1 MTVTE
6 PAPFEIGLLR
16 HFPTLWNQEG
26 RLQGRTDIPLAPA
39 SRAALATLA
48 LPPRWRGLPVICS
61 PLGRAV
67 ETAEALTAGAPI
79 RLDDRLVEM
88 HMGDW
93 EGRIGADLLADPD
106 CAYRPVEDWGW
117 DFQPPGGET
126 PVQVLLNINSFLLG
140 ARTVDP
146 EITCQVIFTGEW
158 SLAVKE
164 AEATNALADQGV
176 DVVTCHV
183 DGPKVVMETGAARGM
198 YLCGYH
204 VDQSALAP
212 DKYLTGAEWNWGK
225 VYTEMIETQ
234 LSGGTIPNFVR
245 GGLAEGFIKMSP
257 LGPAVTDAAR
267 KQFETTRADVLLGD
281 YAVIRGPLKDNQGNV
296 IATEGQ
302 SFVES
307 DVELE
312 SMDYLVDGVLG
323 STS

>member
-16 HFPTLWNQEG
+16 HFPTLWNEEG

-67 ETAEALTAGAPI
+67 ETAEALAAGAPI

-126 PVQVLLNINSFLLG
+126 PAQVADRAGAVLAELSGPALIVCHRGVMRALL
-140 ARTVDP
+140 ARATGWNYRGP
-146 EITCQVIFTGEW
+146 ETFRIKRASVHP
-158 SLAVKE
+158 
-164 AEATNALADQGV
+164 
-176 DVVTCHV
+176 VTMRGGRP
-183 DGPKVVMETGAARGM
+183 DGAA
-198 YLCGYH
+198 
-204 VDQSALAP
+204 
-212 DKYLTGAEWNWGK
+212 K
-225 VYTEMIETQ
+225 
-234 LSGGTIPNFVR
+234 
-245 GGLAEGFIKMSP
+245 
-257 LGPAVTDAAR
+257 
-267 KQFETTRADVLLGD
+267 FER
-281 YAVIRGPLKDNQGNV
+281 
-296 IATEGQ
+296 
-302 SFVES
+302 
-307 DVELE
+307 
-312 SMDYLVDGVLG
+312 LVPR
-323 STS
+323 